1 MLTKFTTKALIL
13 SLLYAI
19 QSMALQ
25 GQATIRAYQQI
36 YSDNLKGGTTVI
48 GNTGMHILNNNS
60 TVNLTQM
67 NEIGNA
73 ANGIG
78 GVGFTQYGND
88 NSNMQFIDIDGLAE
102 TYSSSSADLLLP
114 AGLNTIKFARL
125 YWGGRINNTAIT
137 AVPDTLRK
145 IKIRKGNSVYSNILS
160 PVSSVDQFAVTAT
173 ETIYQCYADITS
185 YVQAAGVGTYTIG
198 NIPATPGAVSG
209 GGKYAGWCIV
219 VVYENPSR
227 PLNSIRLYDGYYQV
241 YTNTS
246 GPASISVT
254 MNNLNVPNNTLLSED
269 AVVSAMAW
277 EGDGNL
283 GATASNPSGDFVKV
297 NGNVISNTV
306 NTTVNYWNGSISKNG
321 VYVTTKNPSY
331 NNQMGI
337 DIDEVNVGTGYGILP
352 NATSVTVEFGTEA
365 DQYFPSFFGFT
376 IRMKDPLV
384 NLDKTV
390 ADASAS
396 NTIEPNEVLTYTLS
410 GTNQGA
416 GMAYNVFVIDSL
428 PGNTSYVP
436 GSMEVI
442 TAPGVVLG
450 PQTDAND
457 VTDMSY
463 KGINNGKHFVKFF
476 IGNNATNNS
485 GGELESGEG
494 YTVKFKVKGMA
505 IPASVSNTAT
515 AYSHTIVND
524 IFTDDGTAVIG
535 PSGGP
540 TPVKLTR
547 FSVKLSG
554 VNADLLWVTDFEIN
568 SDHYEIERSWDAL
581 AFEKVGEIKGKGNS
595 AVKQTYNFADV
606 NIGALQRKGNIVYY
620 RLRIVDTDGK
630 NSHSQVI
637 ALRLN
642 GTMAIGAYTIYPN
655 PFMDDIKIMITGAQA
670 TMADFRIIAIN
681 GKEQLK
687 RKIKLE
693 NGDNIVVLRDLQQLA
708 NGTYILEI
716 NTGENKYSS
725 KIVKKK

>member
-48 GNTGMHILNNNS
+48 GNTGMHILNTNS

-73 ANGIG
+73 ANGLG

-102 TYSSSSADLLLP
+102 TYSSSSSDLSLP
-114 AGLNTIKFARL
+114 AGTNTIKFARL
-125 YWGGRINNTAIT
+125 YWGGRINNTAIA

-185 YVQAAGVGTYTIG
+185 YVQAAGVGTYSIG

-219 VVYENPSR
+219 IVYENPAK

-241 YTNTS
+241 YTSTS

-283 GATASNPSGDFVKV
+283 GATATNPSGDFVKV
-297 NGNVISNTV
+297 NGNIISNAV
-306 NTTVNYWNGSISKNG
+306 NQPVNYWNGSISKNG

-410 GTNQGA
+410 GTNQ
-416 GMAYNVFVIDSL
+416 
-428 PGNTSYVP
+428 
-436 GSMEVI
+436 
-442 TAPGVVLG
+442 VLAW
-450 PQTDAND
+450 P
-457 VTDMSY
+457 
-463 KGINNGKHFVKFF
+463 
-476 IGNNATNNS
+476 
-485 GGELESGEG
+485 
-494 YTVKFKVKGMA
+494 
-505 IPASVSNTAT
+505 
-515 AYSHTIVND
+515 
-524 IFTDDGTAVIG
+524 
-535 PSGGP
+535 
-540 TPVKLTR
+540 
-547 FSVKLSG
+547 
-554 VNADLLWVTDFEIN
+554 
-568 SDHYEIERSWDAL
+568 
-581 AFEKVGEIKGKGNS
+581 
-595 AVKQTYNFADV
+595 
-606 NIGALQRKGNIVYY
+606 
-620 RLRIVDTDGK
+620 
-630 NSHSQVI
+630 
-637 ALRLN
+637 
-642 GTMAIGAYTIYPN
+642 
-655 PFMDDIKIMITGAQA
+655 IMC
-670 TMADFRIIAIN
+670 
-681 GKEQLK
+681 L
-687 RKIKLE
+687 
-693 NGDNIVVLRDLQQLA
+693 
-708 NGTYILEI
+708 
-716 NTGENKYSS
+716 
-725 KIVKKK
+725 

>member
-1 MLTKFTTKALIL
+1 
-13 SLLYAI
+13 
-19 QSMALQ
+19 MALQ
-25 GQATIRAYQQI
+25 AQATIRAYQQI

-48 GNTGMHILNNNS
+48 GNTGMHILNTDG

-73 ANGIG
+73 ANGLG
-78 GVGFTQYGND
+78 GFGFTQYGND

-102 TYSSSSADLLLP
+102 TYSSSSADLALP
-114 AGLNTIKFARL
+114 AGTNTIKFARL
-125 YWGGRINNTAIT
+125 YWGGRIYNDAIT

-145 IKIRKGNSVYSNILS
+145 IKIRKGNSVYSNILA
-160 PVSSVDQFAVTAT
+160 PASSVDQFAVNTI
-173 ETIYQCYADITS
+173 ETIYQCYADITN

-198 NIPATPGAVSG
+198 NIPATPGIVSG

-219 VVYENPSR
+219 VVYENPTV

-254 MNNLNVPNNTLLSED
+254 MNNLNVPNNTLLSGD

-283 GATASNPSGDFVKV
+283 GATSTNPSGDFVKV
-297 NGNVISNTV
+297 NGNVISNAV
-306 NTTVNYWNGSISKNG
+306 NQPVNYWNGSISKNG

-331 NNQMGI
+331 YNQMGI

-410 GTNQGA
+410 GSNLGA
-416 GMAYNVFVIDSL
+416 GMAYNVYVVDSL
-428 PGNTSYVP
+428 PNNTTYVP

-457 VTDMSY
+457 VTDMSF

-476 IGNNATNNS
+476 LGNNATQNS
-485 GGELESGEG
+485 GGQLESGEG
-494 YTVKFKVKGMA
+494 YQVKFKVKGLA

-540 TPVKLTR
+540 TPVKLTV
-547 FSVKLSG
+547 F
-554 VNADLLWVTDFEIN
+554 
-568 SDHYEIERSWDAL
+568 
-581 AFEKVGEIKGKGNS
+581 
-595 AVKQTYNFADV
+595 
-606 NIGALQRKGNIVYY
+606 
-620 RLRIVDTDGK
+620 LR
-630 NSHSQVI
+630 N
-637 ALRLN
+637 
-642 GTMAIGAYTIYPN
+642 YP
-655 PFMDDIKIMITGAQA
+655 G
-670 TMADFRIIAIN
+670 
-681 GKEQLK
+681 
-687 RKIKLE
+687 
-693 NGDNIVVLRDLQQLA
+693 
-708 NGTYILEI
+708 
-716 NTGENKYSS
+716 
-725 KIVKKK
+725 